1 MGLWLADQ
9 SHPPRPDHPVLHRRL
24 DENES
29 RLEDLLKDLNETK
42 QNYNILKNK
51 SDLENSRLTA
61 LTKLYENKISELN
74 KNERELKHKAKLD
87 AEKIIK
93 DANKLIEKTIKEIR
107 EDKLKPK
114 EIVRRR
120 NV

>member
-1 MGLWLADQ
+1 MIFPKSILTE
-9 SHPPRPDHPVLHRRL
+9 SNKYL

-42 QNYNILKNK
+42 QMYNSLKNK
-51 SDLENSRLTA
+51 SDIENSRLSG
-61 LTKLYENKISELN
+61 LTNLYEQKINEFK
-74 KNERELKHKAKLD
+74 KNEKELKYKAKLE

-107 EDKLKPK
+107 EDKLTPK
-114 EIVRRR
+114 EIKTEFTRRS
-120 NV
+120 